1 MFKLSNLRSAS
12 LPLGLLMLLA
22 LAACS
27 GQTATEPLSQAQPTE
42 IPTRPP
48 ATAPTDTAAPVATRV
63 EPTDPPAPT
72 ASTDPLTTEP
82 AAGSEYEIVT
92 LLSPDAIPSIDDP
105 HFYSGDEADAEYAPA
120 ELVLGV
126 EQGGEAK
133 AYSIS
138 LLSRHE
144 IVNDSIAGRPI
155 AVTW

>member
-1 MFKLSNLRSAS
+1 MFKLSNLRSAG
-12 LPLGLLMLLA
+12 LPLGLLILLA

-27 GQTATEPLSQAQPTE
+27 GQTATEPLSQEQPTE

-48 ATAPTDTAAPVATRV
+48 ATAPTDTVAPTATPV
-63 EPTDPPAPT
+63 EPTESAPT
-72 ASTDPLTTEP
+72 AGTDPLATEP
-82 AAGSEYEIVT
+82 AAGTEYEIVT

-105 HFYSGDEADAEYAPA
+105 QFYSGDEADAEYGPT

-126 EQGGEAK
+126 EQGGEVK

-144 IVNDSIAGRPI
+144 IDIDSFDGQPV

>member
-1 MFKLSNLRSAS
+1 MFKLSNLRCAS

-27 GQTATEPLSQAQPTE
+27 GQAAPPPLPQEQPTQT
-42 IPTRPP
+42 PTGLPV
-48 ATAPTDTAAPVATRV
+48 AAPTDTAAPVATRV

-72 ASTDPLTTEP
+72 ASTEPLTTEP

-105 HFYSGDEADAEYAPA
+105 QFYSGDEADAEYGPT

-144 IVNDSIAGRPI
+144 IVNDSIGGKPI